1 VQQETMHVIM
11 QQFTK
16 AINGIEFNI
25 QGIMEG
31 KEEVCRVSV
40 DNQSFK
46 MIIAEDGSWE
56 IPHQVPM
63 WIKKMEKELSA
74 AIDEAYC

>member
-1 VQQETMHVIM
+1 MQE
-11 QQFTK
+11 FTK

-25 QGIMEG
+25 QGFMEG
-31 KEEVCRVSV
+31 QHEVCRVNV

-46 MIIAEDGSWE
+46 MILAEDGGWE

-63 WIKKMEKELSA
+63 WIKKLEKDLSE
-74 AIDEAYC
+74 AIDAAYC

>member
-1 VQQETMHVIM
+1 MQE
-11 QQFTK
+11 FTK
-16 AINGIEFNI
+16 QINGIEFNI
-25 QGIMEG
+25 QNIMEG
-31 KEEVCRVSV
+31 KDEVCRVSV

-46 MIIAEDGSWE
+46 MIVAGDGGWE

-63 WIKKMEKELSA
+63 WIKKLEKELSA

>member
-1 VQQETMHVIM
+1 M

-31 KEEVCRVSV
+31 QYEVCRVNV

-46 MIIAEDGSWE
+46 MIVSETGGWE
-56 IPHQVPM
+56 IPHQVPS

-74 AIDEAYC
+74 AIEEAYC